1 MPMFKGKFSTRKL
14 AATKFKEKVNKV
26 KGNDGGWSVDRY
38 KQEIKDENGNVV
50 DTVPLIVEN
59 PKKRKREDNYN
70 IDDATR
76 LKTEAFPKWAKISC
90 VSLVAK
96 FMRSLECEKRYTDSE
111 LTNMLG
117 GSKSAL
123 AHFYNPL
130 IPIEEGKSK
139 GYGVILQRN
148 ADGTSQLCPG
158 LVEAYKQHFN

>member
-1 MPMFKGKFSTRKL
+1 
-14 AATKFKEKVNKV
+14 
-26 KGNDGGWSVDRY
+26 
-38 KQEIKDENGNVV
+38 
-50 DTVPLIVEN
+50 
-59 PKKRKREDNYN
+59 
-70 IDDATR
+70 
-76 LKTEAFPKWAKISC
+76 
-90 VSLVAK
+90 
-96 FMRSLECEKRYTDSE
+96 MRSLECEKRYTDSE

>member
-1 MPMFKGKFSTRKL
+1 
-14 AATKFKEKVNKV
+14 V
-26 KGNDGGWSVDRY
+26 NDGGWSVDRY

-59 PKKRKREDNYN
+59 PKKRKREDKHF